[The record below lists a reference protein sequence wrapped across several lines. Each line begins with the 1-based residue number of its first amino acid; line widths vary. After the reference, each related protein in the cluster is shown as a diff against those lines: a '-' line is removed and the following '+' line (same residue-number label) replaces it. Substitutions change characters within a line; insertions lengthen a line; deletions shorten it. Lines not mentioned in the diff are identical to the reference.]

1 MPCFKSG
8 SMVGLTNNQY
18 ILYSQAQSTF
28 MRIYNYNLDIVTQR
42 YDKVNKVYRPGYN
55 SISYY
60 VFKEGEQQL
69 YKIGQRLMIQNDPV
83 NAVNYYD
90 FVQY

>member
-1 MPCFKSG
+1 M
-8 SMVGLTNNQY
+8 N
-18 ILYSQAQSTF
+18 
-28 MRIYNYNLDIVTQR
+28 QR
-42 YDKVNKVYRPGYN
+42 YDQVNKVYRPGYT

-90 FVQY
+90 IMKY

>member
-1 MPCFKSG
+1 MPCFTSG
-8 SMVGLTNNQY
+8 SMKALTNNQY
-18 ILYSQAQSTF
+18 ILYSHAQSTF
-28 MRIYNYNLDIVTQR
+28 MRIRAYDLNIMNQR
-42 YDKVNKVYRPGYN
+42 YDQVNKVYRPGYT

-90 FVQY
+90 IMKY